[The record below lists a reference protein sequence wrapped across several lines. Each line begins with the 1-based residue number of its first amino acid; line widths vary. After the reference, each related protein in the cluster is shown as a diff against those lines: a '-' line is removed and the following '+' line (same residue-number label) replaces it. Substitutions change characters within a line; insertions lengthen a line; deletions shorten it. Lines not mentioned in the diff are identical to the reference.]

1 METSKD
7 RTELLISRLVRFHWE
22 PRNFEKVKSE
32 YRNKYGSRLEADIA
46 QGTKGDFSDFC
57 LEICKGRKN

>member
-32 YRNKYGSRLEADIA
+32 YRKKYGNSLEIDIE

-57 LEICKGRKN
+57 LAICKRQKS

>member
-7 RTELLISRLVRFHWE
+7 RTELLVSRLVRFHWE

-32 YRNKYGSRLEADIA
+32 YRKKYGNRLEIDIE
-46 QGTKGDFSDFC
+46 QGTKGDFGDFC
-57 LEICKGRKN
+57 LAICKGQKS

>member
-32 YRNKYGSRLEADIA
+32 YRKKYGNSLEIDIE

-57 LEICKGRKN
+57 LAICKGQKS